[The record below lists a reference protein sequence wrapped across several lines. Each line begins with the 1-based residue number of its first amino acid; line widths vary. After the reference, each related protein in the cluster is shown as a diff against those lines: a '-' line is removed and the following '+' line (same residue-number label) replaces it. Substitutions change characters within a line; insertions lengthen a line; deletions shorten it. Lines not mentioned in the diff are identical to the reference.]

1 MLKSTMKKL
10 FSLNLLLN
18 DQNVAYEASFSNEQ
32 YDFTPKHNQQQSQAF
47 AIKREGDEWHET
59 TNIPEDLKR
68 QAIDALD
75 KYLLAQH

>member
-1 MLKSTMKKL
+1 MEKL
-10 FSLNLLLN
+10 FSANLVVIN
-18 DQNVAYEASFSNEQ
+18 EKVVYEVSFANEQ
-32 YDFTPKHNQQQSQAF
+32 YEFIPKDSHQQNAGF

-59 TNIPEDLKR
+59 SYIPEDIKK